1 MTDVK
6 NWNNTVKLFDKALIK
21 KLSTRHVYDV
31 EIEYPDDDGY
41 CNNSFSN
48 MSDAIRWIAL
58 NDGHK
63 VMKKY
68 GALYLRVFVDGKR
81 INDEDLYE
89 VVKLCKEYELTIKG
103 N

>member
-31 EIEYPDDDGY
+31 EIEYPDDEYAY
-41 CNNSFSN
+41 CNDSFS
-48 MSDAIRWIAL
+48 SLEDAIKFIVR

-63 VMKKY
+63 VIKY
-68 GALYLRVFVDGKR
+68 GTLYLRVFVDGKR
-81 INDEDLYE
+81 IHDEDLSE
-89 VVKLCKEYELTIKG
+89 VIKLCKEYELTNYKG
-103 N
+103 